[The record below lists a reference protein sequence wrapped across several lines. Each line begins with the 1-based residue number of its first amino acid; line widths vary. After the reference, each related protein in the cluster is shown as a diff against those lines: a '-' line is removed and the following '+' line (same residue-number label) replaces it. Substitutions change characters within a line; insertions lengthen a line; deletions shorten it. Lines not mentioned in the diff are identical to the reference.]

1 LAAGL
6 QMSEFK
12 TFAICCALLLT
23 GSVTLTAGEHI
34 YCKSPDGKFAL
45 RETFNELNP
54 IHGDSAIIGSGT
66 RKVAV
71 QLHGDEP
78 AGSEKLVWSKDS
90 RRVASFRYDW
100 QNGATKIFFRDG
112 AIFEEIKMPEL
123 PSPQLPDLPKPDG
136 SNNETIKRVEPVRWL
151 ESGDLLLESE
161 LQNKAGARAA
171 LQITMGFE
179 QGNQPMI
186 RKSEKEK
193 MSVLDYF
200 LLLPP
205 DTFEGPAYTWLNVMR
220 ANGELIDK
228 ENGYMSCP
236 GDGAQ
241 PEFELALFRY
251 RDGRPLLA
259 LCAGELEG
267 TDSVQLQF
275 FELGADGHMQ
285 QISRP
290 ILPGAHIKND
300 PGRGYVKEGW
310 QFSLPRKGR
319 TIVVRSEKA
328 KKILHKFTWN
338 GEKFQEEK

>member
-1 LAAGL
+1 MVTGL
-6 QMSEFK
+6 RMNGSRILL
-12 TFAICCALLLT
+12 TCYTLLLT
-23 GSVTLTAGEHI
+23 APISLTAGERI
-34 YCKSPDGKFAL
+34 DCKSPDGKFAL

-54 IHGDSAIIGSGT
+54 IHGDSAIIESGT

-112 AIFEEIKMPEL
+112 EMFEEIKMPEL

-136 SNNETIKRVEPVRWL
+136 SNSETIKRVEPIRWL
-151 ESGDLLLESE
+151 DSGDLLLESE

-171 LQITMGFE
+171 LQITVGFE
-179 QGNQPMI
+179 QGNQSMV
-186 RKSEKEK
+186 RKNEKEK

-200 LLLPP
+200 LLMPP
-205 DTFEGPAYTWLNVMR
+205 DTFEGPAFSWLNVMR
-220 ANGELIDK
+220 ANGEVIDK
-228 ENGYMSCP
+228 ENGYMSCS

-259 LCAGELEG
+259 LCNGELEG
-267 TDSVQLQF
+267 TDSVQLKF
-275 FELGADGHMQ
+275 FEVGADGHMQ
-285 QISRP
+285 QILRP
-290 ILPGAHIKND
+290 ILPGADAKND
-300 PGRGYVKEGW
+300 PTMGYMNEGW
-310 QFSLPRKGR
+310 QFELPRTGK
-319 TIVVRSEKA
+319 TIRVRAQKNG
-328 KKILHKFTWN
+328 KILHKFTWD
-338 GEKFQEEK
+338 GTQFVEQK

>member
-1 LAAGL
+1 MKGL
-6 QMSEFK
+6 KILS
-12 TFAICCALLLT
+12 TWCALLLT
-23 GSVTLTAGEHI
+23 APVSLTAGERI
-34 YCKSPDGKFAL
+34 ECKSPDGKFAL
-45 RETFNELNP
+45 RETFNEFNP
-54 IHGDSAIIGSGT
+54 IHGDSSIVESGT

-100 QNGATKIFFRDG
+100 QKGGTKIFFRDG
-112 AIFEEIKMPEL
+112 AMFEEIKMPEL

-136 SNNETIKRVEPVRWL
+136 SNSETIKRVEPIRWL

-161 LQNKAGARAA
+161 LQNKAGARGA
-171 LQITMGFE
+171 LQITIGFE

-205 DTFEGPAYTWLNVMR
+205 DTFEGPAYGWLNVMR

-228 ENGYMSCP
+228 ENGYINCP

-267 TDSVQLQF
+267 ADSVQLQF
-275 FELGADGHMQ
+275 FELGADGKMH

-290 ILPGAHIKND
+290 ILPGTHMTND
-300 PGRGYVKEGW
+300 PDRGYVNEGW
-310 QFSLPRKGR
+310 QFELPRRGKTIRVRTQKGG
-319 TIVVRSEKA
+319 
-328 KKILHKFTWN
+328 KILHKFTWS
-338 GEKFQEEK
+338 GEEFVEQK

>member
-1 LAAGL
+1 
-6 QMSEFK
+6 MSESK

-23 GSVTLTAGEHI
+23 APLSLTAGEHI
-34 YCKSPDGKFAL
+34 DCKSPDGKFAL

-54 IHGDSAIIGSGT
+54 IHGDSAIIESGT

-78 AGSEKLVWSKDS
+78 AGSEKLVWSEDS

-100 QNGATKIFFRDG
+100 QNGATRIFFRNGSMFD
-112 AIFEEIKMPEL
+112 EIKMPEL

-136 SNNETIKRVEPVRWL
+136 SNSETIRRVEPIRWL

-161 LQNKAGARAA
+161 LQSKGGARAA
-171 LQITMGFE
+171 LEITLGFE
-179 QGNQPMI
+179 QGNQPII
-186 RKSEKEK
+186 RNSEKEK

-205 DTFEGPAYTWLNVMR
+205 DTFEGPPYTWLNVMR
-220 ANGELIDK
+220 ANGEVIDR

-236 GDGAQ
+236 ADGAQ
-241 PEFELALFRY
+241 PEFEVALFRY

-267 TDSVQLQF
+267 TDSVQLKF
-275 FELGADGHMQ
+275 FELGTDGHMQ

-290 ILPGAHIKND
+290 ILPAAHMKND
-300 PGRGYVKEGW
+300 PGRGYVKEAW
-310 QFSLPRKGR
+310 QFSLPRKGC